1 MDVRTTEDQRDLGK
15 VSRSSATLRL
25 AVASGSRKTNQLTQT
40 ATGSDTVPDK
50 RSIFARHEFFR
61 GLPSSAL
68 DRLAFRSRTV
78 AYPAGTAV
86 FRKGEDGHG
95 LLAVLNGTVKISIL
109 SEEGKEIV
117 LNLIGVN
124 EVFGEIALLDGL
136 PRTADASALTDCEL
150 LVLDRRDFIPIL
162 SEEPAIAL
170 KLLEVLSGR
179 LRRTSRQVEDISFIE
194 VRVRLARALLRL
206 AEVQGTA
213 QSVEPRIAITQRE
226 LGQMIGLSR
235 ESTNRHLRDWQER
248 GMIAIEKGTVLVL
261 RPANLQLIS
270 NSSSI

>member
-1 MDVRTTEDQRDLGK
+1 
-15 VSRSSATLRL
+15 
-25 AVASGSRKTNQLTQT
+25 
-40 ATGSDTVPDK
+40 VPDK
-50 RSIFARHEFFR
+50 RSILARHEFFH
-61 GLPSSAL
+61 GLPSSVV
-68 DRLAFRSRTV
+68 DRLALRSRTV
-78 AYPAGTAV
+78 AYQAGTAI

-124 EVFGEIALLDGL
+124 EVFGEVALLDGL

-213 QSVEPRIAITQRE
+213 RSAEPRIAITQRE

-248 GMIAIEKGTVLVL
+248 GIIAIEKGAVLVL
-261 RPANLQLIS
+261 RPGNLQSIS